1 MYFTK
6 EEFRQDLTDGQT
18 VIITARWILIL
29 SAWVLVLWQP
39 GQIPIGQL
47 QLQIV
52 LLMAYTIG
60 NFFMTIQW
68 MKQSEAMPAMVYGS
82 MIADLSLVTILVL
95 GLGGYDSQLYV
106 FYFPALF
113 ALAVTFPKPVAVTYA
128 LVAMSAYG
136 FIALADASGVGGL
149 STAEGQTI
157 VIRLIIMAGVAFC
170 AGLYRSLEA
179 DRRAGKGRMFEIFKS
194 GGSSEASQPAG
205 GAGRD
210 D

>member
-6 EEFRQDLTDGQT
+6 EEFLEDLTDGQT

-39 GQIPIGQL
+39 GQIAIGQL

-60 NFFMTIQW
+60 NFFLTIQW
-68 MKQSEAMPAMVYGS
+68 MKHSETMPMMVYAS

-95 GLGGYDSQLYV
+95 ALGGFDSNLYV

-113 ALAVTFPKPVAVTYA
+113 ALSVTFPKPVAVTYA
-128 LVAMSAYG
+128 LVALGAYG
-136 FIALADASGVGGL
+136 FIALADASGPPGL
-149 STAEGQTI
+149 TTAEAQSI
-157 VIRLIIMAGVAFC
+157 VTRLIIMAGVAFC

-194 GGSSEASQPAG
+194 GGSPEASQPTEDQPQ
-205 GAGRD
+205 R
-210 D
+210 